1 MGMTRKHQLLKCAV
15 MAAMAEQQI
24 SQNTLARKCGVGQSM
39 ISAAFLD
46 KYELKEEKWRL
57 ICEALGLDYDAI
69 VDGADE
75 EPEQIP
81 VEEPAS
87 SVSPQADCHLPQFG
101 EGKES
106 ADPVEETRGGTDVLC
121 DAEERPA
128 IGKQDME
135 NLFLLAMYAEGR
147 LAQDIES
154 GMKVDP
160 MKLWGILDALKK
172 IKDRTLL
179 PE

>member
-1 MGMTRKHQLLKCAV
+1 MGMTRKHHLITRAV
-15 MAAMAEQQI
+15 MEAMAEQQI

-69 VDGADE
+69 VDVADE

-87 SVSPQADCHLPQFG
+87 SVSPQAEEPEQT
-101 EGKES
+101 EP
-106 ADPVEETRGGTDVLC
+106 APVN
-121 DAEERPA
+121 
-128 IGKQDME
+128 QDME
-135 NLFLLAMYAEGR
+135 NLFMLAMYAEGR
-147 LAQDIES
+147 LAKDIES

>member
-1 MGMTRKHQLLKCAV
+1 MGMTRKHRLLKAAV

-69 VDGADE
+69 VDGV
-75 EPEQIP
+75 
-81 VEEPAS
+81 VEEPDS
-87 SVSPQADCHLPQFG
+87 SVSPQADYHLPQVG

-106 ADPVEETRGGTDVLC
+106 AAT
-121 DAEERPA
+121 AEEPGQRRHP
-128 IGKQDME
+128 
-135 NLFLLAMYAEGR
+135 
-147 LAQDIES
+147 
-154 GMKVDP
+154 P
-160 MKLWGILDALKK
+160 T
-172 IKDRTLL
+172 RTWRTCFCWRCMPRAVL
-179 PE
+179 PRTSKTA

>member
-69 VDGADE
+69 VDGV
-75 EPEQIP
+75 
-81 VEEPAS
+81 VEEPDS
-87 SVSPQADCHLPQFG
+87 SVSPQADYHLPQVG

-106 ADPVEETRGGTDVLC
+106 AAPVEETRGVQMFSVMQKSVLPS
-121 DAEERPA
+121 A
-128 IGKQDME
+128 
-135 NLFLLAMYAEGR
+135 
-147 LAQDIES
+147 S
-154 GMKVDP
+154 
-160 MKLWGILDALKK
+160 
-172 IKDRTLL
+172 RTWRTCFCWRCMPRADL
-179 PE
+179 PRTSKAA

>member
-1 MGMTRKHQLLKCAV
+1 MGMTRKHQLMKAAV

-81 VEEPAS
+81 VEEPVS
-87 SVSPQADCHLPQFG
+87 SVSPQAEEPEQT
-101 EGKES
+101 EP
-106 ADPVEETRGGTDVLC
+106 APVN
-121 DAEERPA
+121 
-128 IGKQDME
+128 QDME

>member
-1 MGMTRKHQLLKCAV
+1 MLLC
-15 MAAMAEQQI
+15 
-24 SQNTLARKCGVGQSM
+24 RG
-39 ISAAFLD
+39 FLC
-46 KYELKEEKWRL
+46 W
-57 ICEALGLDYDAI
+57 G
-69 VDGADE
+69 GT
-75 EPEQIP
+75 
-81 VEEPAS
+81 S
-87 SVSPQADCHLPQFG
+87 SVSPQADCHLPQVG

-106 ADPVEETRGGTDVLC
+106 AAPVEETRGGTDVLC

-135 NLFLLAMYAEGR
+135 NLFMLAMYAEGR
-147 LAQDIES
+147 LAKDIES